1 MAKEEPQPTTGGSLP
16 EQLARA
22 ATEAITQQ
30 QKPQETPPRQQK
42 SKSKV
47 NSGILELSDKEVFH
61 NPNAQRI
68 YDEIIGDARKIGD
81 ANNASAIR
89 IMCEEAIR
97 QGHASGEDA
106 LVFQEIIQNCE
117 EVIRNAYVREGT
129 KDRFSSIYLS
139 EEEIKAIT
147 ENPALWFDRKLRQLE
162 LHADDPESI
171 LFTSSKRRL
180 ELAAEFFG
188 SESFDK
194 SRVLLDPRMSD
205 QSVDM
210 LKKHVETYAGNPTK
224 SKLADLISS
233 RIDAVF
239 VQAHLSRATMQDMPK
254 VVNSIRS
261 MGDKGLST
269 LESYDAALVGEWR
282 GRYDKIVLDLMK
294 GRRFTP
300 SVLDE
305 ASEIAFEQLMSEKH
319 LVEPR
324 IQRFY
329 QLWQA
334 QGTEPVKFELSDDYA
349 KAIIARSRIAWR
361 VRMNQ
366 AKAMASG
373 EGPLFGD
380 KHGDIPSFATM
391 NIEEVMLASSRI
403 RDWFIRKWGKKVML
417 PMWNMGAKF
426 TAQLSPEL
434 NGKNGLISQKT
445 EELWHNAHQSAD
457 RESQLRAM
465 RQIKDLMDNNTLDG
479 SGIHG
484 NPTDQELI
492 DQMNKRMRLQSG
504 FHKKALHELVEIEE
518 GGERMQ
524 YMLRPY
530 FHWDSDWR
538 RRLAETYVKMAYTHA
553 DDYCLGSEL
562 KKAGNTYFFD
572 PTQREHAEH
581 IAAGKTFEKALMHV
595 VRFRPQ
601 ALAEMLSDGQ
611 STSFA
616 SWFKNHQVELGYRDA
631 KDPNAMFADLNRRF
645 LMINNSIMMNNLPP
659 IDYSNLD
666 TFIEIS
672 HLPSDQR
679 ATRIAQLPE
688 DQQKQWEQVS
698 TVFSVFEKGENRAPL
713 DNPEQYF
720 KTMKSLHGM
729 LTENTNKQL
738 FELKGIQYDKFFL
751 SLAWED
757 DIPTQYL
764 EDPTQFVQHINKKY
778 LVSIGVLREGEEPP
792 KHFSLFNPTEN
803 TPEENAF
810 VQRLLSASGISEQFT
825 QLGVGPGSPLARA
838 WGDYTLAG
846 DAFGA
851 ILENG
856 FNPDE
861 KEFFKMI
868 KTVWTKVEMYQGA
881 QLATDA
887 GLKLGAA
894 WIGSAQV
901 DVNYG
906 DFLTSFAD
914 SSVLKK
920 VWGNNAPSL
929 SLDSVMEMRENL
941 EKIMPLMENMSPAA
955 ARQLNRF
962 LRLSTVHILGKFDT
976 GISWESLINPFGI
989 ASRLGLK
996 PDKLIR
1002 RLERTMPMGLGDYK
1016 FRMVLTLVFIM
1027 LTLASLNE
1035 AKKGGKEGTS
1045 SGGGH

>member
-1 MAKEEPQPTTGGSLP
+1 MAKEDQTSTPGNSLP
-16 EQLARA
+16 EQLAHAAAEAMQPKTQENQPSRA
-22 ATEAITQQ
+22 
-30 QKPQETPPRQQK
+30 KK
-42 SKSKV
+42 SKSALDPK
-47 NSGILELSDKEVFH
+47 GILKLSKEEVFH
-61 NPNAQRI
+61 NPNAQRV
-68 YDEIIGDARKIGD
+68 YDSIIADTLEIAD
-81 ANNASAIR
+81 ANKATAIR
-89 IMCEEAIR
+89 AQCEDALR
-97 QGHASGEDA
+97 RGHATGEDA
-106 LVFQEIIQNCE
+106 VVFQEIIQNCE
-117 EVIRNAYVREGT
+117 EVIRKSYVKGD
-129 KDRFSSIYLS
+129 DRFSSIYLS
-139 EEEIKAIT
+139 QEEIQAII

-194 SRVLLDPRMSD
+194 SRVLLDPRMSE

-210 LKKHVETYAGNPTK
+210 LRQSVESYADNPIK
-224 SKLADLISS
+224 SKLAGMISS
-233 RIDAVF
+233 RIDAVY
-239 VQAHLSRATMQDMPK
+239 VQAHLSRATMHDMPK
-254 VVNSIRS
+254 VVDNIRK
-261 MGDKGLST
+261 MGDKGLSS

-282 GRYDKIVLDLMK
+282 GRFDKIVFDLMK

-300 SVLDE
+300 SVIDE
-305 ASEIAFEQLMSEKH
+305 ASEIAFEQLWSERS
-319 LVEPR
+319 LVNPR
-324 IQRFY
+324 LQKFY

-334 QGTEPVKFELSDDYA
+334 QGTESVKFELSEDYA

-361 VRMNQ
+361 IRMRQ
-366 AKAMASG
+366 AVAMASG
-373 EGPLFGD
+373 EGPLYGD

-417 PMWNMGAKF
+417 PIWNMGAKF

-434 NGKNGLISQKT
+434 SGKNGLITKKT
-445 EELWHNAHQSAD
+445 DQLWNDAHQS
-457 RESQLRAM
+457 SNPQLQLRAL

-484 NPTDQELI
+484 NVTDQELI
-492 DQMNKRMRLQSG
+492 DQMNKRMRLRSG
-504 FHKKALHELVEIEE
+504 FNKKALGELVEIEE

-538 RRLAETYVKMAYTHA
+538 RKLAETYVKMAYTHA
-553 DDYCLGSEL
+553 EDYCLGSEL

-581 IAAGKTFEKALMHV
+581 EEAGKKFEKALSHV

-601 ALAEMLSDGQ
+601 ALAEMLSDGG
-611 STSFA
+611 SETFA
-616 SWFKNHQVELGYRDA
+616 SWFRQHQAELGYRDA
-631 KDPNAMFADLNRRF
+631 KDPNAMFSDLNRRF
-645 LMINNSIMMNNLPP
+645 LMINNSLMRNNLPP
-659 IDYSNLD
+659 IDYSQLD

-679 ATRIAQLPE
+679 AARIAGLPE
-688 DQQKQWEQVS
+688 NQQKQWEQVQEA
-698 TVFSVFEKGENRAPL
+698 FSIFEKGEKHSPL

-720 KTMKSLHGM
+720 KTMKVLHGR
-729 LTENTNKQL
+729 LTEGNNSQL
-738 FELKGIQYDKFFL
+738 FELKNIQYDKFFL

-764 EDPTQFVQHINKKY
+764 EDPTQFAQHINTKY
-778 LVSIGVLREGEEPP
+778 LVQIGVLKEGEQPP
-792 KHFSLFNPTEN
+792 AHFSLFNPAEN

-846 DAFGA
+846 DAFSA

-881 QLATDA
+881 PLATDA

-901 DVNYG
+901 DTNYG
-906 DFLTSFAD
+906 DFLTGLAD
-914 SSVLKK
+914 SSVLKE

-941 EKIMPLMENMSPAA
+941 EKIMPLMEKMSPATA
-955 ARQLNRF
+955 HQLNKF
-962 LRLSTVHILGKFDT
+962 LRLSTIHVLGKYNT
-976 GISWESLINPFGI
+976 GVSWESVINPFGI
-989 ASRLGLK
+989 ASKLGLK
-996 PDKLIR
+996 PEKLIK
-1002 RLERTMPMGLGDYK
+1002 RLERTMPLGLGDYK
-1016 FRMVLTLVFIM
+1016 ARMVLTLVLVM
-1027 LTLASLNE
+1027 LALASLNE
-1035 AKKGGKEGTS
+1035 AKKGGKEGS
-1045 SGGGH
+1045 SSTGGH